1 MTQSHGAGGTRATHP
16 ARVWCTCRVPPI
28 DALWKEAWMMK
39 WSARLGPMLMTGSED
54 WFLHRASEIIFAGR
68 FLTFQVYWTC
78 ARSFSLRSSPIA
90 HVRRPLCT
98 RHSFLLFLLSRNLL
112 IWPSI
117 PLSLPLQ
124 FEAALHQRVL
134 SIPAGSCSAA
144 PVDLQLLSNTYC
156 QASETCNLSFAR
168 RRPANSIHYINK
180 KNDWCSTR
188 QELVFISLRV
198 RENAGLRDT

>member
-1 MTQSHGAGGTRATHP
+1 MLRAGPEDG
-16 ARVWCTCRVPPI
+16 PI
-28 DALWKEAWMMK
+28 HTASGII
-39 WSARLGPMLMTGSED
+39 SARRPFRFVGLAPGLFRTGSVPWHTYAVLPDAETL
-54 WFLHRASEIIFAGR
+54 FSFPTSLGIF
-68 FLTFQVYWTC
+68 
-78 ARSFSLRSSPIA
+78 SFDP
-90 HVRRPLCT
+90 
-98 RHSFLLFLLSRNLL
+98 
-112 IWPSI
+112 PS
-117 PLSLPLQ
+117 LSLPLQ

-180 KNDWCSTR
+180 KNYWCSTG